1 MAQSRARRYSP
12 ASAASSGGW
21 RSSRICSPC
30 HSARQPGSEISTAV
44 HSPWRTVS
52 RTSRTALRRA
62 RAAMGAVALTRPSA
76 KKAMAEY
83 RLAPSALAGC
93 CEPRRPM
100 NITSVTVMAIWARL
114 LSTSGR
120 ASISVATISG
130 FHARR
135 FGAGWAGPYGFFLIA
150 TPNLNRSPD
159 LRRRRIARGAAQ
171 TWCLRR
177 LNR

>member
-21 RSSRICSPC
+21 RSSSRICSPC

-52 RTSRTALRRA
+52 RTSRGVAPRA

-83 RLAPSALAGC
+83 RLAPSALAAC

-135 FGAGWAGPYGFFLIA
+135 FGAAGAGPYGFFLIA

-171 TWCLRR
+171 TCV
-177 LNR
+177 